1 MLQSVNIE
9 NFDIKAVRQ
18 GRKTYIMLSNGI
30 VQEVEVIEVPGTSY
44 VVAEMASS
52 GAPQGMFDAATGK
65 PVATRANIKLVIAAE
80 KKVSVLV
87 WYTDANGQ
95 LKSEVSRYA
104 GAVKD
109 VEARY
114 AAIGYRLKRIIEVDF
129 EGNTTVHNVI
139 N

>member
-30 VQEVEVIEVPGTSY
+30 VQEVKVIEVPGTSY

-80 KKVSVLV
+80 KKTAILI
-87 WYTDANGQ
+87 WFTDAIGQ
-95 LKSEVSRYA
+95 LKCEVSRYGGTA
-104 GAVKD
+104 KE

-114 AAIGYRLKRIIEVDF
+114 AAIGYRLNKIMEVDID
-129 EGNTTVHNVI
+129 GNTTVHHVVV
-139 N
+139 